1 MERLCA
7 RLGTDLDFLCAVAH
21 LRLYGTSG
29 HGARRWPITLLAM
42 ANTAVHLAPMKVKFL
57 CAAARFGRGRGKYGR
72 GQSAAIRANSYL
84 KNLIQSIA
92 DAKLRR
98 MRRELEL
105 GGIRLDGPNGAWIAS
120 SPRNGD
126 RNK

>member
-1 MERLCA
+1 MAHYLTSDGKYRGSPCA
-7 RLGTDLDFLCAVAH
+7 DEGEFS
-21 LRLYGTSG
+21 LRGC
-29 HGARRWPITLLAM
+29 PI
-42 ANTAVHLAPMKVKFL
+42 
-57 CAAARFGRGRGKYGR
+57 GRGRGKYGR

-120 SPRNGD
+120 SLRNGD